1 MQRTIGGGGG
11 LSYLLFILL
20 RRPPHFPVNVCLL
33 ARDSISVTMS
43 NRLNVHYSAVE
54 YKFIYIYIIYD
65 WLTNNDRVK
74 TNIWLVLL
82 NHAISSL
89 RSYRYR
95 LVVTLN
101 TPNEYRIQR
110 NLWYRRA

>member
-43 NRLNVHYSAVE
+43 NRLNVHYSAVK

-89 RSYRYR
+89 RTGGTGNAEYPKRIPHTTKF
-95 LVVTLN
+95 VVS
-101 TPNEYRIQR
+101 
-110 NLWYRRA
+110 

>member
-43 NRLNVHYSAVE
+43 NRLNVHYSAVK

-89 RSYRYR
+89 RTGGTGNAEYP
-95 LVVTLN
+95 T
-101 TPNEYRIQR
+101 NEYRIQR